1 MLGSVEPPEDSSS
14 SCESLAEYGLGD
26 RVVPPRPPTP
36 EQSMRF
42 AFAYP
47 DSITSA
53 SFHAAVFVALV
64 VVLVA
69 IQWLLEKKRR

>member
-1 MLGSVEPPEDSSS
+1 
-14 SCESLAEYGLGD
+14 
-26 RVVPPRPPTP
+26 
-36 EQSMRF
+36 MRF

-47 DSITSA
+47 DSIISA